1 MLATIRNIGVARK
14 GGGLTMSKQKKAPAV
29 TEAIN
34 EAEFKRKYTN
44 NKPFYQEICPG
55 SMSYCYKKTGK
66 NDLEARTRI
75 SSKVNNPLPLD
86 ECCSETRQGG
96 YRS

>member
-44 NKPFYQEICPG
+44 NKPFYQEIFPG
-55 SMSYCYKKTGK
+55 SMSHSCNKAGR
-66 NDLEARTRI
+66 NVLAAGTRI
-75 SSKVNNPLPLD
+75 SSKVNNTLPLD
-86 ECCSETRQGG
+86 GCCFEARQGG